1 MFIHFRAGLV
11 FAEHKSPKA
20 NLCPL
25 PSRTPLVRRKPAN
38 ESPDG
43 LQKRHRG
50 PTLGRMLR
58 RGGTRGDERPTDIR
72 RFAILLRVFGVP
84 GA

>member
-1 MFIHFRAGLV
+1 MR
-11 FAEHKSPKA
+11 
-20 NLCPL
+20 
-25 PSRTPLVRRKPAN
+25 
-38 ESPDG
+38 

-72 RFAILLRVFGVP
+72 RFAILLRVFAVP

>member
-1 MFIHFRAGLV
+1 M
-11 FAEHKSPKA
+11 K
-20 NLCPL
+20 
-25 PSRTPLVRRKPAN
+25 KPAN
-38 ESPDG
+38 ESPDEAP
-43 LQKRHRG
+43 KEASR

-72 RFAILLRVFGVP
+72 RFAILLRVFAVP